1 MGKIGDENMSKVI
14 MITGGVRSG
23 KSKYGEKLFD
33 TDDVLYI
40 ATNHFVDDEMK
51 KRIEI
56 HKEFRNKNWGL
67 LEQYKNLVTAVK
79 NRGEKNIFLD
89 CVTALVTNFLFE
101 ENPDDQPLEYFE
113 KVQKKIDN
121 ELTLLIEVARKEGKN
136 IILITNEVGFGLVP
150 EHKLGRVFRDISGNI
165 NSRIAEL
172 SDEVILMVSGIPIK
186 IKGE

>member
-1 MGKIGDENMSKVI
+1 MSKVI

-67 LEQYKNLVTAVK
+67 LEQYKNLATAVK
-79 NRGEKNIFLD
+79 NRGEKNILLD

-101 ENPDDQPLEYFE
+101 ENPDDQPLGYFE
-113 KVQKKIDN
+113 KAQKKIDN
-121 ELTLLIEVARKEGKN
+121 ELTLLIEAARKEGKN

-150 EHKLGRVFRDISGNI
+150 EHKLGRVFRDIAGNI